1 MSTLPF
7 IHKNTSGSART
18 FFRKGTALVAVLMLC
33 SLLAAESWTG
43 AVSDDGTRT
52 LSRADGKTVTFLN
65 TVAGTTDAVP
75 DSSVSK
81 LTACL
86 DTVWAIPGLKGTRA
100 SAAFA
105 DNGSFRF
112 VVYPDELTFGGKNI
126 LQNLPS
132 GLAFRFD
139 TALFYEVTVKVND
152 LIPKVQGAYIAPD
165 AFLSQLSEAIRSP
178 ELFLSDSYVFERLER
193 LEAAVMALSKKGVF
207 TKAVLVDPEIVLV
220 IKSIYNE
227 NPGMT
232 QKEMAAELKQRG
244 YAASSAD
251 IAAVYMVYLGLIE

>member
-1 MSTLPF
+1 MK
-7 IHKNTSGSART
+7 KNVLLTTARKAVILLSA
-18 FFRKGTALVAVLMLC
+18 FLMC
-33 SLLAAESWTG
+33 SLLMAENWT
-43 AVSDDGTRT
+43 AVTSEDGLSTYSRT
-52 LSRADGKTVTFLN
+52 DGKTVT
-65 TVAGTTDAVP
+65 VAGGTAVSDA
-75 DSSVSK
+75 SIAK

-86 DTVWAIPGLKGTRA
+86 DTVWAIPGLKGTQA

-105 DNGSFRF
+105 DDGSFRF
-112 VVYPDELTFGGKNI
+112 VLFPDSLSYEGTDLAK
-126 LQNLPS
+126 NLPS

-139 TALFYEVTVKVND
+139 TALFYDVTVKVD
-152 LIPKVQGAYIAPD
+152 ELIPRVQGAYIAPD

-207 TKAVLVDPEIVLV
+207 AKAALVDPELVLV

-232 QKEMAAELKQRG
+232 QKEMASELKQRG
-244 YAASSAD
+244 IAASSAD
-251 IAAVYMVYLGLIE
+251 VAAVYMVYLGLIE